1 MAKPTPHRYS
11 LQIVVAVTFVAIIA
25 LILGGLT
32 WFNHRSMAQ
41 LAHREAQERFTDLA
55 RQIRD
60 EARDQLASAHIFLKT
75 IGETATPSRPDDDM
89 GRLLVTLLRTLQE
102 TTPSVLGVLAG
113 WPDGSLVLSQRLV
126 NDAAAPGAAYEIV
139 VSTPDGGS
147 GRFLR
152 RSIFLNAQGEVI
164 RRNAP
169 VLSDYD
175 ARKRTW
181 YQMAVESR
189 QPVTPAPYRFATFP
203 EIGVTVAQRSA
214 VNPGVVF
221 GIDVLLS
228 DLDDVLSRMRTH
240 PRQELVLFTAEGELA
255 AHPDGRRYRQGDG
268 PVGPHGLPLMSGLP
282 SPLLRAIAEAYQQD
296 GKAGSRIVHTGSEDY
311 LVRYEPGLAD
321 TGMITAI
328 AIPQSAIMGA
338 ANDMARRLLTMGL
351 LALLIALPIVALAA
365 RRITRPLHTLTGAV
379 SRIVSFQGDGAR
391 PPPSHITEID
401 ALSGAVGGLQLA
413 MNNFMRYVP
422 QQIVRGIVRD
432 GVQPSLGGVRQQTTV
447 VFSDIAN
454 FTGIAEQLPPE
465 ALTGLVS
472 RYFAVISSALVD
484 SGATIDKFIGD
495 SVMAFWNA
503 PDPQP
508 DHVARACN
516 GVLDAARSLEEL
528 NATFR
533 SEGLPE
539 LHTRFGVHTGEAV
552 IGHVGS
558 FDRLSYTVLGHTVN
572 IASRL
577 EALNKEFGTTILASS
592 AVRDGAGDG
601 FIFHD
606 VGLAGVRGASERIA
620 ACELVGRAERTDA
633 PDRGSGA
640 LAPDMPGHV
649 NPAVAG
655 RPDASQPADA
665 MA

>member
-1 MAKPTPHRYS
+1 MAQPTPHRYS
-11 LQIVVAVTFVAIIA
+11 LQIIVAVTFVAIIA

-32 WFNHRSMAQ
+32 WFNHRSMAH
-41 LAHREAQERFTDLA
+41 LAHREAQERFIDLA

-75 IGETATPSRPDDDM
+75 IGETATPAKPDEDM

-126 NDAAAPGAAYEIV
+126 DSSVAPGAAYEVV
-139 VSTPDGGS
+139 VSTPDAAS

-152 RSIFLNAQGEVI
+152 RSMFLNAQGEVI

-175 ARKRTW
+175 ARKRSW

-189 QPVTPAPYRFATFP
+189 RPVTPAPYRFATFP

-240 PRQELVLFTAEGELA
+240 PRQELALFTVDGELA
-255 AHPDGRRYRQGDG
+255 AHPEGRRYRQGAT
-268 PVGPHGLPLMSGLP
+268 PAGPHGLPLMSALP
-282 SPLLRAIAEAYQQD
+282 SPLLRAIAQAYRED
-296 GKAGSRIVHTGSEDY
+296 GKAGSRIVRNGDEDY
-311 LVRYEPGLAD
+311 LVRYEPGLSD
-321 TGMITAI
+321 TGMVTAI

-338 ANDMARRLLTMGL
+338 ANDLARRLMTMGF

-365 RRITRPLHTLTGAV
+365 RRISRPLQTLTGAV
-379 SRIVSFQGDGAR
+379 GRIVAFQGDGAR
-391 PPPSHITEID
+391 LPPSHITEID
-401 ALSGAVGGLQLA
+401 ALSSAVGGLQLA

-422 QQIVRGIVRD
+422 RQIVRGIVRD
-432 GVQPSLGGVRQQTTV
+432 GVQPSLGGARQQTTV

-454 FTGIAEQLPPE
+454 FTGIAERLPPE

-472 RYFAVISSALVD
+472 RYFAVIGSALVD
-484 SGATIDKFIGD
+484 SGGTIDKFIGD

-508 DHVARACN
+508 DHVARACA
-516 GVLDAARSLEEL
+516 GVLDAARRLEAL

-577 EALNKEFGTTILASS
+577 EALNKEFGTTILASG
-592 AVRDGAGDG
+592 AVRDSAGDG
-601 FIFHD
+601 FVFRD
-606 VGLAGVRGASERIA
+606 VGLADVRGASERIA
-620 ACELVGRAERTDA
+620 VCELVRRVDEADTPSPERLPSA
-633 PDRGSGA
+633 PQG
-640 LAPDMPGHV
+640 M
-649 NPAVAG
+649 
-655 RPDASQPADA
+655 
-665 MA
+665 